1 VGGSAASST
10 LTNHVGAAAVPA
22 SAIVMSL
29 LEPPSLW
36 LLLTH
41 ILLSVVLSMAAAPTT
56 VAFASAQ
63 VVPLSLP
70 LVLRT

>member
-1 VGGSAASST
+1 
-10 LTNHVGAAAVPA
+10 
-22 SAIVMSL
+22 MSL